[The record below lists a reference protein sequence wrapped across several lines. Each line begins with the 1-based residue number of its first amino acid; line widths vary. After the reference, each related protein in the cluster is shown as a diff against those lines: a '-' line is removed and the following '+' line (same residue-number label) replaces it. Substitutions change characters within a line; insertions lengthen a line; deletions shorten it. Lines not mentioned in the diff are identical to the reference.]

1 MSKVGYVTTSDIT
14 WIDADERQ
22 PPAGMTVLALSKY
35 GVATKG
41 PFTAGFHVAWIPL
54 PKIQPELRAKLYAS
68 NCQIGKED

>member
-54 PKIQPELRAKLYAS
+54 PNIQPELRAKLYAS